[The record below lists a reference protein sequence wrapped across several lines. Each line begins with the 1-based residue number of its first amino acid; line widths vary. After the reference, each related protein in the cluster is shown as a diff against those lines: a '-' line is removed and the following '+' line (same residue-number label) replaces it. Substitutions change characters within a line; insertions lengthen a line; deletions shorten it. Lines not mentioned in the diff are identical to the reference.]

1 MASNGVTRSWK
12 VYGRPG
18 HRQHMS
24 FSESVRWDFS
34 DKLEGIRILDIENAD
49 KTGTND
55 YTIIHIT
62 RNTAKECADE
72 LEVITPKEFWP
83 FPSYGDLLYSIR

>member
-72 LEVITPKEFWP
+72 LDGQITDGYFENSCVGDVIEIK
-83 FPSYGDLLYSIR
+83 